1 MCYSTAV
8 VKKCMSVL
16 GILAIVCHHSL
27 LASSMRRDSLKSL
40 KEEHAIVVT
49 HSPMVKRL
57 VGTQPAGTLGLSTSG
72 HEFFMAF
79 STL

>member
-1 MCYSTAV
+1 
-8 VKKCMSVL
+8 
-16 GILAIVCHHSL
+16 
-27 LASSMRRDSLKSL
+27 MRRDSLKSL

-49 HSPMVKRL
+49 HSFMVKRF